1 MNLSDLTRAEVAY
14 LQTMYRLN
22 ESDDIASVSVLA
34 RKFDV
39 RPPTAIEILRKL
51 QAKGLVVQKPWK
63 VPELSTRGMVI
74 AESVIHQH
82 RIVELYLNTT
92 LGLSSQTSCDEATKI
107 DYLLD
112 KTVIE
117 KMCRSLNRPTKC
129 LHGNPIKHQE
139 H

>member
-63 VPELSTRGMVI
+63 VPELSTRGMAI
-74 AESVIHQH
+74 AESIIHQH

-112 KTVIE
+112 MTVIE
-117 KMCRSLNRPTKC
+117 KMCRALNRPTKC

>member
-34 RKFDV
+34 KKFDV
-39 RPPTAIEILRKL
+39 RPPTTIEILRKL
-51 QAKGLVVQKPWK
+51 QAKGLVIQKPWK
-63 VPELSTRGMVI
+63 VPELSSRGMAL

-82 RIVELYLNTT
+82 RIIELYLNTT
-92 LGLSSQTSCDEATKI
+92 LGLNSQTSCDEATKI

-117 KMCRSLNRPTKC
+117 KMCKALNRPTKC

>member
-34 RKFDV
+34 KKFDV
-39 RPPTAIEILRKL
+39 RPPTAIEILRRL
-51 QAKGLVVQKPWK
+51 QAKGLVTQKPWK
-63 VPELSTRGMVI
+63 APELSTRGMAM
-74 AESVIHQH
+74 AESIIHQH
-82 RIVELYLNTT
+82 RIIELYLNTT
-92 LGLSSQTSCDEATKI
+92 LGLSSQTSCSEATKI

-112 KTVIE
+112 KTVIA
-117 KMCRSLNRPTKC
+117 KMCKALNRPTQC
-129 LHGNPIKHQE
+129 HHGNPIKHQE

>member
-22 ESDDIASVSVLA
+22 ESEDIASVSVLA
-34 RKFDV
+34 KKFNV
-39 RPPTAIEILRKL
+39 RPPTAIEILRRL

-63 VPELSTRGMVI
+63 VPELSTRGMAM

-82 RIVELYLNTT
+82 RIIELYLNTT
-92 LGLSSQTSCDEATKI
+92 LGLSSQTSCAEATKI

-117 KMCRSLNRPTKC
+117 RMCKVLKRPTKC
-129 LHGNPIKHQE
+129 LHGHPIKHQE

>member
-63 VPELSTRGMVI
+63 VPELSTRGMAI
-74 AESVIHQH
+74 AESIIHQH

-117 KMCRSLNRPTKC
+117 KMCRALNRPTKC

>member
-22 ESDDIASVSVLA
+22 ESEDIASVSVLA
-34 RKFDV
+34 KKFDV

-63 VPELSTRGMVI
+63 VPELSTRGMAM

-82 RIVELYLNTT
+82 RIIELYLNTT
-92 LGLSSQTSCDEATKI
+92 LGLSSQTSCSEATKI

-112 KTVIE
+112 KTVID
-117 KMCRSLNRPTKC
+117 KMCKVLNRPTKC
-129 LHGNPIKHQE
+129 LHGHLIKHQE

>member
-22 ESDDIASVSVLA
+22 ESEDIASVSVLA
-34 RKFDV
+34 KKFNV
-39 RPPTAIEILRKL
+39 RPPTAIEILRRL

-63 VPELSTRGMVI
+63 VPELSTRGMAM

-82 RIVELYLNTT
+82 RIIELYLNTT
-92 LGLSSQTSCDEATKI
+92 LGLSYQTSCAEATKI

-112 KTVIE
+112 ETVIE
-117 KMCRSLNRPTKC
+117 KMCKVLNRPTKC

>member
-63 VPELSTRGMVI
+63 VPELSTRGMAM
-74 AESVIHQH
+74 AESIIHQH

-117 KMCRSLNRPTKC
+117 KMCRALNRPTKC

>member
-22 ESDDIASVSVLA
+22 ESDGIASVSVLA
-34 RKFDV
+34 EKFDV
-39 RPPTAIEILRKL
+39 RLPTAIEILRKL

-63 VPELSTRGMVI
+63 VPELSTRGMAM
-74 AESVIHQH
+74 AESVMHQH
-82 RIVELYLNTT
+82 RIIELYLNTT
-92 LGLSSQTSCDEATKI
+92 LGVSSQTSCTEATKI

-117 KMCRSLNRPTKC
+117 KMCKALNRPTQC
-129 LHGNPIKHQE
+129 HHGNPITHKE